1 MTLKSKLNITMVSEC
16 RRFSEMKKILFV
28 YHTSVIGGGS
38 YCLLNIIKAIDQKK
52 YKLMVLLREPG
63 PLVGE
68 LKALGAEVFFSPQI
82 RCVPYNSSTVKIW
95 ALRNPWSIINSFGPY
110 KKLLREIAPDLVYI
124 NTMMLYPY
132 LRPAKKMGIKTAIH
146 VREHWPEKEHIHQ
159 RNIAISHIRKYA
171 DEIVA
176 INAYSASMIEDA
188 VHHPVIVHDWIDMS
202 ERDEPIDLNNVFGE
216 DVSQKKI
223 YLYMGGMQHAKGPLQ
238 VISAFTRCVEDKDSR
253 LLVMGIDP
261 KQQFVEKKRSFPIR
275 LLRLLLRHKSKI
287 DTTRASIIDMIN
299 SDKRIRCMPN
309 TYMVGNLFRQAYCNL
324 SFFTIPH
331 ANLALAESIICGTV
345 NVAAKTPESIEYSN
359 NGELALLYEFGNE
372 EDFAAKI
379 HSLSKCYDQMIEKIR
394 KGSCAVSEMFDRER
408 NSKILND
415 LIDRTLNNE
424 E

>member
-1 MTLKSKLNITMVSEC
+1 MFPEFIQITPAVSSLLPFLGEHL
-16 RRFSEMKKILFV
+16 IV
-28 YHTSVIGGGS
+28 GGKNRAIRGLAVV
-38 YCLLNIIKAIDQKK
+38 CLTEFGK
-52 YKLMVLLREPG
+52 G
-63 PLVGE
+63 LVG
-68 LKALGAEVFFSPQI
+68 LVFLPKAFEGFGAEHTGTAMLLVG
-82 RCVPYNSSTVKIW
+82 VVLSSQSR
-95 ALRNPWSIINSFGPY
+95 LIIAGY
-110 KKLLREIAPDLVYI
+110 Q
-124 NTMMLYPY
+124 T
-132 LRPAKKMGIKTAIH
+132 
-146 VREHWPEKEHIHQ
+146 
-159 RNIAISHIRKYA
+159 
-171 DEIVA
+171 IVA
-176 INAYSASMIEDA
+176 
-188 VHHPVIVHDWIDMS
+188 V
-202 ERDEPIDLNNVFGE
+202 
-216 DVSQKKI
+216 
-223 YLYMGGMQHAKGPLQ
+223 
-238 VISAFTRCVEDKDSR
+238 C
-253 LLVMGIDP
+253 P
-261 KQQFVEKKRSFPIR
+261 KQQIVEKKRSFPIR